1 MFGCCS
7 LSCSEPGDIVIVGL
21 LCFKKDNAYYAPR
34 EDVSRNM
41 HSIHLARSHARK
53 HDGYAD
59 TLCEMTRLF
68 FICLIKTDWKE
79 RDFEAGLKLND
90 ERANESIFRI
100 VLSIS
105 GQQVCFDF
113 FVLN

>member
-34 EDVSRNM
+34 EDVARNM
-41 HSIHLARSHARK
+41 HRIHLARSHARK

-59 TLCEMTRLF
+59 TLCEMTRLY
-68 FICLIKTDWKE
+68 FICSIKTD
-79 RDFEAGLKLND
+79 
-90 ERANESIFRI
+90 
-100 VLSIS
+100 
-105 GQQVCFDF
+105 
-113 FVLN
+113 

>member
-1 MFGCCS
+1 
-7 LSCSEPGDIVIVGL
+7 
-21 LCFKKDNAYYAPR
+21 
-34 EDVSRNM
+34 
-41 HSIHLARSHARK
+41 
-53 HDGYAD
+53 
-59 TLCEMTRLF
+59 MTRLF

-90 ERANESIFRI
+90 ERANESRFRI
-100 VLSIS
+100 VLSYT